1 MVWLERLWL
10 PCAARSSKLDR
21 PAASAAG
28 RIEMQL
34 QILRVLAAAEAQQ
47 IVHELSSWTF
57 IDGKASASGIAA
69 QVKHNLQGERK
80 DAAPTALDERIL
92 AALRANAVLRA
103 FAYPKQLALPHFS
116 RYEPGMDY
124 GTHVD
129 GAIMGGGGGTPPF
142 RTDLA
147 MTLFLAPPDS
157 YDGGELIIQDCFGE
171 QEIKLDAGE
180 AVVYSANSLH
190 RVAPVTRGVRLA
202 AVTWIQSSVR
212 DERMR
217 EILFDLQRAASAAAP
232 KIDASTQLLLAKCHQ
247 NLLRLVVEP

>member
-1 MVWLERLWL
+1 
-10 PCAARSSKLDR
+10 
-21 PAASAAG
+21 
-28 RIEMQL
+28 MQL
-34 QILRVLAAAEAQQ
+34 QILRVLSAVEAQQ
-47 IVHELSSWTF
+47 IVKELDSWNF
-57 IDGKASASGIAA
+57 VDGKSTATGIAA
-69 QVKHNLQGERK
+69 DVKRNLQGERK
-80 DAAPTALDERIL
+80 ESGPTSLDERLL
-92 AALRANAVLRA
+92 AALRANTVLRA

-116 RYEPGMDY
+116 RYEPGMEY

-129 GAIMGGGGGTPPF
+129 GAIMGGGGGSPPF
-142 RTDLA
+142 RTDFA

-157 YDGGELIIQDCFGE
+157 YDGGELVIQDNFGE

-212 DERMR
+212 DERVR
-217 EILFDLQRAASAAAP
+217 EILFDLQRAMSAATP
-232 KIDASTQLLLAKCHQ
+232 KIDASTLLLLSKCHQ